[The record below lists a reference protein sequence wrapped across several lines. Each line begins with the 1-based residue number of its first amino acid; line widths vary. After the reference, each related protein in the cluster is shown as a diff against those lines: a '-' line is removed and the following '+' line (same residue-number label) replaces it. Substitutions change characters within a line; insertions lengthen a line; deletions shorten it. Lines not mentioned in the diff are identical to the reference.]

1 MQLGLIP
8 TPPPTPAVVLHTS
21 LGSRQLAVLHR
32 VTLSPHSTPT
42 TPDLVIYLTLVVEL
56 LVIAC

>member
-1 MQLGLIP
+1 MQLGLI
-8 TPPPTPAVVLHTS
+8 PPPTPAVVLHTS

-32 VTLSPHSTPT
+32 VTLSPHSFTPT
-42 TPDLVIYLTLVVEL
+42 TPHLVIYLTLVVEL